1 MVSQPARGE
10 GEGVVASQAEMHSL
24 VVLFWY
30 SWRGDRGWVG
40 HFMEQD
46 IRLTTA
52 VWTVLFV
59 SERSMSEDDV
69 VVRTDVFVNDE
80 AVFQRN
86 SCSVGSLFP
95 TW

>member
-1 MVSQPARGE
+1 
-10 GEGVVASQAEMHSL
+10 
-24 VVLFWY
+24 
-30 SWRGDRGWVG
+30 
-40 HFMEQD
+40 MEQD

-69 VVRTDVFVNDE
+69 VVRTDVFVNDG
-80 AVFQRN
+80 AVLQRN